1 MQTEKNTYYGIKKF
15 LQLLNHRK
23 EIFMPAFKK
32 IICALDL
39 AEHSKQ
45 VAAYASMLAKLS
57 DATVVALYVAPTMTQ
72 YTGFHVPPNSIDT
85 FVSEIVDGAK
95 ATMEEFVKENF
106 AEVKITSDIV
116 IGYAAEEILA
126 CAERE
131 NADLIVMGTHGRTGI
146 DRMLFGSVAEKVVKN
161 SVVPVL
167 TIRPTA

>member
-1 MQTEKNTYYGIKKF
+1 M
-15 LQLLNHRK
+15 
-23 EIFMPAFKK
+23 ASFKK
-32 IICALDL
+32 IVCALDL

-45 VAAYASMLAKLS
+45 VASYASMLAQLS
-57 DATVVALYVAPTMTQ
+57 GGSIVALYVAPTMTQ

-95 ATMEEFVKENF
+95 ATMEQFVKENF
-106 AEVKITSDIV
+106 SGVAVSSDVV

-131 NADLIVMGTHGRTGI
+131 KADLIIMGTHGRTGI

-161 SVVPVL
+161 STVPVL
-167 TIRPTA
+167 TIRPTE